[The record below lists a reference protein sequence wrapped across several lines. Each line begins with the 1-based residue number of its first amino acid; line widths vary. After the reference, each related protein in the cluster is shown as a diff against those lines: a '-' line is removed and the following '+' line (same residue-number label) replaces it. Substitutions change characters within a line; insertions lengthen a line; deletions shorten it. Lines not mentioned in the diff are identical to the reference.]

1 MEQHQSRRSGPSSES
16 GNRSIAIVG
25 AGQSGVL
32 MALGLLDRG
41 YRVTL
46 MTNRDSDAIAR
57 GRVMSSQC
65 LFGEALQ
72 IERDLGS
79 YGWDNTCPPVEGIGL
94 VVAHP
99 EQLGKKAIDW
109 AARLNRTAMSV
120 DQRIKMSVWLDEA
133 QSRGAEVVLREAG
146 VDELES
152 LAASHD
158 LVLVSAG
165 KGSVVD
171 LFPREAERT
180 QFYRPQ
186 RALALTYLH
195 GVVPT
200 ADFSRVAVNIIPGV
214 GECFVFPALTLSGP
228 CHILMF
234 EGIPGGPMDCF
245 DDTLRPSK
253 HLERALALLQV
264 YLPWE
269 HARCAQ
275 VQLTDEHATLSG
287 LFSPGVRQPIAI
299 LPSGRRV
306 LGMADTV
313 VLNDP
318 ITGQGSNSAVKCS
331 EIYLDAI
338 LRQADGPFS
347 LEWMSNTFQRYWKYA
362 RYVVQWT
369 NAMLTPP
376 PPHILKVLAAAA
388 EHELLASSIANAFDD
403 PSKLFPWWVD
413 ASESERFIA
422 AHSDVGRMGA

>member
-1 MEQHQSRRSGPSSES
+1 
-16 GNRSIAIVG
+16 
-25 AGQSGVL
+25 

-46 MTNRDSDAIAR
+46 VTNRDSDAIAR

-65 LFGEALQ
+65 VFGEALQ
-72 IERDLGS
+72 IERELGS
-79 YGWDNTCPPVEGIGL
+79 YRWDDTCPPVEGIGL
-94 VVAHP
+94 VVPHP
-99 EQLGKKAIDW
+99 EQPGKKAIDW

-146 VDELES
+146 VNELES

-180 QFYRPQ
+180 QFSRPQ

-200 ADFSRVAVNIIPGV
+200 ADFSRVAFNIIPRV

-245 DDTLRPSK
+245 DDMLRPSQ
-253 HLERALALLQV
+253 HLERALALLQA

-269 HARCAQ
+269 
-275 VQLTDEHATLSG
+275 LL
-287 LFSPGVRQPIAI
+287 
-299 LPSGRRV
+299 
-306 LGMADTV
+306 V
-313 VLNDP
+313 VP
-318 ITGQGSNSAVKCS
+318 
-331 EIYLDAI
+331 
-338 LRQADGPFS
+338 
-347 LEWMSNTFQRYWKYA
+347 
-362 RYVVQWT
+362 
-369 NAMLTPP
+369 
-376 PPHILKVLAAAA
+376 KV
-388 EHELLASSIANAFDD
+388 N
-403 PSKLFPWWVD
+403 
-413 ASESERFIA
+413 
-422 AHSDVGRMGA
+422 